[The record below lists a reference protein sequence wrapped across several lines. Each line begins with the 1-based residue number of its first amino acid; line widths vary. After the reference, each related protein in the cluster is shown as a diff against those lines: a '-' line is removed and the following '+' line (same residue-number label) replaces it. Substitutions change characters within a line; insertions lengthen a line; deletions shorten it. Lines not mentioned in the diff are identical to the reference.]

1 MTSHRPRSKIYSTAK
16 LVTAPLPVQSPALTE
31 DLSEWPA
38 HGQRHCS
45 NSLIDFADMCMLLCD
60 YEQVALRKVL
70 THPTTIHSTEACL
83 KVCQSSCF
91 LWSACLQLPASLSN
105 VLHSSCFKIMKYTNK
120 YKKISTYYIIL
131 PCQTQAHK
139 IRCIFL
145 YCVYSLQIAKNAT
158 TLNRVNV
165 CLCVCVCVLLLSH
178 VQHHMNHIS

>member
-120 YKKISTYYIIL
+120 YKKKYRLITSYYL
-131 PCQTQAHK
+131 VKPKH
-139 IRCIFL
+139 IRSDASSCTACIHCKL
-145 YCVYSLQIAKNAT
+145 HRMHRLWTGWICVG
-158 TLNRVNV
+158 
-165 CLCVCVCVLLLSH
+165 VLLLSH